1 MHTAIVILN
10 WNTVDY
16 LRQFLPPLVE
26 STEGEDAEIIVID
39 NASSDGSVEMMEK
52 EFPDIRTI
60 RRRMRDIL
68 GWSIGYIL
76 LFFLILLDIEYFI
89 YSPFIIAC

>member
-60 RRRMRDIL
+60 R
-68 GWSIGYIL
+68 
-76 LFFLILLDIEYFI
+76 LDRN
-89 YSPFIIAC
+89 

>member
-16 LRQFLPPLVE
+16 LRQFLYPLVE

-39 NASSDGSVEMMEK
+39 NASSDG
-52 EFPDIRTI
+52 
-60 RRRMRDIL
+60 
-68 GWSIGYIL
+68 
-76 LFFLILLDIEYFI
+76 
-89 YSPFIIAC
+89 